1 MLATWGLLASLVATA
16 LWSGLLL
23 TLTTLL
29 HPLYAGRDA
38 AGFARDMHRFLPIA
52 RRSPTNYLLVV
63 AMAVAPV
70 VALVGL
76 WPPPVGVPFVLTALG
91 LAVIVAGPLLTSR
104 YGAEPNYDVILAW
117 DPAAPPADWRDVRAR
132 YLRLNW
138 IRGAATWTALVL
150 FVVAAL
156 WSPAS

>member
-1 MLATWGLLASLVATA
+1 MLAAIGLLASVVAVA

-29 HPLYAGRDA
+29 HPLYVARDGP
-38 AGFARDMHRFLPIA
+38 GFARDMHRFLPLA
-52 RRSPTNYLLVV
+52 RRSPTNYVLVA
-63 AMAVAPV
+63 AMVVAPV

-76 WPPPVGVPFVLTALG
+76 RGAPFVLTALA
-91 LAVIVAGPLLTSR
+91 LAAVVAGPLLTSR
-104 YGAEPNYDVILAW
+104 YGAEPNYEVILAW
-117 DPAAPPADWRDVRAR
+117 DPAAPPPDWREVRAR

-150 FVVAAL
+150 LLVATWL
-156 WSPAS
+156 ELVP